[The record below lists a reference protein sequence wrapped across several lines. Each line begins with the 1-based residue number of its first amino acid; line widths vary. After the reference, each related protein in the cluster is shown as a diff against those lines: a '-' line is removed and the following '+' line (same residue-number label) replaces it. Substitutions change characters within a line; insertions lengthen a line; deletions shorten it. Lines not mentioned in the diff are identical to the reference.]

1 MTQLQE
7 LFIERFDA
15 WPTGRVISPGRVNLI
30 GEHTDYNDGFVS
42 PMAIERHIEMAFRPR
57 DDGQAVLYTG
67 DDPNPVR
74 FDVASVDKLRG
85 WGVFPQGVVRHFAN
99 DGLDIRGFEAVFS
112 SSIPSGSGLSSSA
125 ALELAVARTL
135 TAVTNGEWNATDM
148 ALRCVRAE
156 NEWVGVACGVMDQLI
171 CATAVDGAV
180 SRIDCVDY
188 STYPVQLPS
197 GVVVLI
203 LHSGTKRGLVDSE
216 YNERRATCER
226 ASSELGVKSLRYATM
241 EMLSDSDLDDLA
253 RRRARHVITENQR
266 VLDWGQAVALGD
278 WSEAGRLMVASHE
291 SLRDDFE
298 VSGPALDVMVDVAL
312 DVDGVY
318 GARLTGA
325 GFAGACVAIVATDKA
340 DAAAATIDR
349 EFRKRYD
356 AVPQI
361 IPSLPVRGTSLSLTS
376 T

>member
-1 MTQLQE
+1 MAQLQE
-7 LFIERFDA
+7 LFVQRFDNA
-15 WPTGRVISPGRVNLI
+15 PVGSVISPGRVNLI

-42 PMAIERHIEMAFRPR
+42 PMGIERHIEMAFRPR
-57 DDGQAVLYTG
+57 EDRRAVLYTG
-67 DDPNPVR
+67 ADPNPFVI
-74 FDVASVDKLRG
+74 DIDSVDPVHG
-85 WGVFPQGVVRHFAN
+85 WGIYPQGVIRHFAQ
-99 DGLDIRGFEAVFS
+99 DGLEVRGFDAVFS
-112 SSIPSGSGLSSSA
+112 STIPSGSGLSSSA

-135 TAVTNGEWNATDM
+135 TAVTEGEWDATDM

-171 CATAVDGAV
+171 CATAVERAV
-180 SRIDCVDY
+180 SRIDCADY
-188 STYPVQLPS
+188 STYPVELPG

-216 YNERRATCER
+216 YNERRSTCER
-226 ASSELGVKSLRYATM
+226 ASVELGVKSLRYATM
-241 EMLSDSDLDDLA
+241 DMLDASGVDDLA
-253 RRRARHVITENQR
+253 RRRARHVISENDR
-266 VLDWGQAVALGD
+266 VLAWGLAVASGD

-312 DVDGVY
+312 DVEGVH

-325 GFAGACVAIVATDKA
+325 GFAGACVALVAEEHADK
-340 DAAAATIDR
+340 AAATIDAAYR
-349 EFRKRYD
+349 QRYD

-361 IPSLPVRGTSLSLTS
+361 IPSRPAKGTHLVDPI
-376 T
+376 